1 MHQCRDALLWCI
13 ITVMHHRYN
22 ASTLWCIKNRMCQ
35 CDLLYILFYWYDVLR
50 CSVMNGWCMVWCVE
64 MQCDEWVM
72 HSMMQCV
79 LNGWCMGDA
88 LVVWCVMWMNEWMNV
103 WMNEWWIIERVG
115 NVEWLCILLYFICIC
130 NMSLYLFRAFYIRRI
145 NPNIHPRTSVCHLS
159 HEPDLQHRFK
169 NFRHITLMQITD
181 VIIWT
186 ASSSK
191 HIEVETRCPPF
202 RRRHFQTLFLEWKCI
217 NCE

>member
-22 ASTLWCIKNRMCQ
+22 ASTLWCIKVRMCQ
-35 CDLLYILFYWYDVLR
+35 CDLLYILFYWHDVLR

-88 LVVWCVMWMNEWMNV
+88 LVVWCVMWMNEWMYE
-103 WMNEWWIIERVG
+103 WMNEWWINERVG

-130 NMSLYLFRAFYIRRI
+130 NMSLYLFRAFYMWRI
-145 NPNIHPRTSVCHLS
+145 NTFIPYGQAFVIHARTRLATVVCLAGWLVYLFNSCLPTCARPFSTLHL
-159 HEPDLQHRFK
+159 
-169 NFRHITLMQITD
+169 D
-181 VIIWT
+181 VI
-186 ASSSK
+186 SSLTSN
-191 HIEVETRCPPF
+191 ISA
-202 RRRHFQTLFLEWKCI
+202 W
-217 NCE
+217 